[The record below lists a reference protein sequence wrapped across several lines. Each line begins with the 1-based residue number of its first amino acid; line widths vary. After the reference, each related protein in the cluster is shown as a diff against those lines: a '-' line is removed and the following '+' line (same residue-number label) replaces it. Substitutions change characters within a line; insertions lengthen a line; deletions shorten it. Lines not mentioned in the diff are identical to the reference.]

1 MLYRLRMTNQ
11 VHSNARPIGG
21 DLSTEQRNPKSVNL
35 HELGSQEILKLIS
48 DEDAHAVKEAQRLI
62 PMTAQLV
69 ESAVSAIRNGG
80 SVHYFGAGTSGRIA
94 AQDAA
99 ELFPTFNAPAGMVIS
114 HMAGGEPALIRAAE
128 NAEDNHQNGHQE
140 ASVVTGND
148 LVIGL
153 TASGR
158 TPYVGGAFLKAKEV
172 GATIGLIACVAK
184 PELSADIVIAGDT
197 GAEILTGST
206 RLKAATFQKAVLTG
220 FSTALMVRLGRTY
233 SNLMVSLVATN
244 EKLHSRSIRILME
257 GSGLDLE
264 KSSEL
269 LKESDGDLRL
279 ALVSGIAG
287 VKPAEA
293 KPHLQKT
300 DGVVHLAVRSLQTNK

>member
-1 MLYRLRMTNQ
+1 MTNQ
-11 VHSNARPIGG
+11 VHAKVGPIGA
-21 DLSTEQRNPKSVNL
+21 DLSTEQRNPKSANL
-35 HELGSQEILKLIS
+35 HELEAEEILALINE
-48 DEDAHAVKEAQRLI
+48 EDAHAVEEAKRLI
-62 PMTAQLV
+62 PITAQLV
-69 ESAVSAIRNGG
+69 ESAVKAIQSGG

-99 ELFPTFNAPAGMVIS
+99 ELFPTFNAPAGMVVS

-128 NAEDNHQNGHQE
+128 NAEDNHQNGHAE
-140 ASVVTGND
+140 ASVITEND
-148 LVIGL
+148 IVIGL

-158 TPYVGGAFLKAKEV
+158 TPYVGGALLRAKEV
-172 GATIGLIACVAK
+172 GAVSALIACVAK
-184 PELSADIVIAGDT
+184 PELSADIVIAGNT

-264 KSSEL
+264 KSTEL

-287 VKPAEA
+287 VEPAEA
-293 KPHLQKT
+293 KPHLQKA
-300 DGVVHLAVRSLQTNK
+300 DGVVHLAVHSLQKTE